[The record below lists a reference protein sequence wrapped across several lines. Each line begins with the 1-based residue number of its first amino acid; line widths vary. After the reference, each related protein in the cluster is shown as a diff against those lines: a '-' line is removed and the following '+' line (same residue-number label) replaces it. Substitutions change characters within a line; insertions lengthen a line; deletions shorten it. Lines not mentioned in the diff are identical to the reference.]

1 MERPKNAMEIFSLLD
16 KSNCKLCGEK
26 TCLAFAGAVHT
37 GKRHITECPHLDKKV
52 TVLFEDVGGEQK
64 RSRLEEDQY
73 IRLLKEKVQ
82 QLDFKEVA
90 ARIGGEATEDK
101 LILNVM
107 GKPFTIDSACRFQTD
122 VHIISWV
129 VIPILEY
136 VCYCKGKSPQE
147 NWISFRE
154 IPGGREKYGLF
165 KKRGEDVL
173 KSLADQFPDFFND
186 IIHMF
191 DGKNVAR
198 QFEADISVVLHP
210 LPLVPIML
218 CYWKPEDGMESSLNI
233 FFDKTVH
240 DNLGVESAFF
250 LGSGLAQMVE
260 KLALHHGF

>member
-1 MERPKNAMEIFSLLD
+1 MKEPKNAMEIFSLLD

-26 TCLAFAGAVHT
+26 TCLAFAGAVYT
-37 GKRHITECPHLDKKV
+37 GKRKISECPHLDKAAA
-52 TVLFEDVGGEQK
+52 VLFDDVGGARK
-64 RSRLEEDQY
+64 RSREEEDQY
-73 IRLLKEKVQ
+73 ICQLKEKVQ
-82 QLDFKEVA
+82 QLDFKETA
-90 ARIGGEATEDK
+90 ARIGGDATENK
-101 LILNVM
+101 LTLNVM
-107 GKPFTIDSACRFQTD
+107 GKPFTIDSAGRFHTD
-122 VHIISWV
+122 LHIISWV
-129 VIPILEY
+129 VVPILEY
-136 VCYCKGKSPQE
+136 VCYCKGKHPQE

-165 KKRGEDVL
+165 NKRGEAVL
-173 KSLADQFPDFFND
+173 QSLADQFPDFFND

-191 DGKNVAR
+191 DGKNVAS
-198 QFEADISVVLHP
+198 QFESDISVVLHP